1 MNVTKTCIEHF
12 KAKLREIPW
21 NTVKTFKDPC
31 RAYTNFIDVCTAKK
45 ICTAKNEASHK
56 MYKGLFENISPKSG
70 KRPHKYSGKLI
81 SFQGN
86 KIFQEARTTNEFN
99 IFIKVGPEAASKI
112 PETTH

>member
-1 MNVTKTCIEHF
+1 
-12 KAKLREIPW
+12 
-21 NTVKTFKDPC
+21 
-31 RAYTNFIDVCTAKK
+31 
-45 ICTAKNEASHK
+45 

-86 KIFQEARTTNEFN
+86 KIFQEARTINEFN

-112 PETTH
+112 PETTHWFDSYLSNDYPNMEKMSHFQLMN